1 MMRFD
6 LTDDE
11 TFALL
16 NLLTETIET
25 DRYPAVASHPDLT
38 GHPREIR
45 ADRARTATAG
55 LTRPHRRSATL
66 AGARGG
72 VHGGVR

>member
-55 LTRPHRRSATL
+55 LTAHIG
-66 AGARGG
+66 GAR
-72 VHGGVR
+72 RFRRR